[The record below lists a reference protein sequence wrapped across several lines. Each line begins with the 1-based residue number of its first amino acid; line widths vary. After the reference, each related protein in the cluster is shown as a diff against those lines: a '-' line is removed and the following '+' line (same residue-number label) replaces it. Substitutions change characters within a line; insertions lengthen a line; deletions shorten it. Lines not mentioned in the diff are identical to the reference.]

1 MVVVDGASSSSVIV
15 LRVLPYLDLKN
26 LQNLLNVANGWCLF
40 VVAIKY
46 LSGITAYMSM

>member
-26 LQNLLNVANGWCLF
+26 LQNLLNATNSWCLF

-46 LSGITAYMSM
+46 ILDITTYMWM